1 MIVEA
6 ILITIGGA
14 TIIWSF
20 WWSRNERR
28 RKAKAIFVTKLK
40 DEVTLEELKT
50 KCETQYGIKIDSITV
65 DGIRQHADGQ
75 VKFKASV
82 MREIQKAISERYD
95 TKHIHINR
103 NQMFFK

>member
-1 MIVEA
+1 MFTEI
-6 ILITIGGA
+6 ILISIGGA
-14 TIIWSF
+14 TIIWTF

-28 RKAKAIFVTKLK
+28 RKAKAIFVGKLK

-50 KCETQYGIKIDSITV
+50 KCETQYGVKIDSITI
-65 DGIRQHADGQ
+65 DGIMQHVDGQ
-75 VKFKASV
+75 VKFKANV
-82 MREIQKAISERYD
+82 MREIQKAISERHD